1 MWSNLLLFSILFFK
15 ISIVFSD
22 NRVLVGYPETQSF
35 YKPFYSALIKNLKTT
50 LLKNGIH
57 HVDFKVI
64 KQTSQARQFAANQ
77 EHDKGVIL
85 LGAVGTQIALSLSK
99 QLTIPVITAASIIT
113 ESKHPAL
120 SGISILTD
128 PKELVGFFHQLLP
141 QHSRV
146 VIIINVDQEQENLKS
161 LKEAL
166 RMHHIQLTVLNV
178 QSLQEANA
186 AYQRMI
192 PAMNP
197 KTDILWLTN
206 HPTTMEL
213 GTLFPSVLMTAW
225 THKIPIV
232 SNALSHRGVMIG
244 AFPNPKRYGK
254 QIAELLIQKMKA
266 KNNQTPVIELAKQI
280 NVSYNRVYARH
291 LGIDLPRSLK
301 KQITILYD

>member
-1 MWSNLLLFSILFFK
+1 MWSNLLVFSILFFK

-35 YKPFYSALIKNLKTT
+35 YKPFYSALIKDLKKT
-50 LLKNGIH
+50 LLKSDIAQI
-57 HVDFKVI
+57 DFKVI
-64 KQTSQARQFAANQ
+64 KQTSQVSQFAVNQ
-77 EHDKGVIL
+77 EQYKGVIL
-85 LGAVGTQIALSLSK
+85 LGAIGTQIALLLSK
-99 QLTIPVITAASIIT
+99 QSTVPVVTAASIIT
-113 ESKHPAL
+113 QSKHPAL
-120 SGISILTD
+120 SGVSILTD
-128 PKELVGFFHQLLP
+128 PKELVNFIHQLLP

-146 VIIINVDQEQENLKS
+146 VIVINVDQEQENLNR

-166 RMHHIQLTVLNV
+166 RPLHIQLTVLHV

-186 AYQRMI
+186 AYQRII

-213 GTLFPSVLMTAW
+213 GTLFPTVLMTAW

-244 AFPNPKRYGK
+244 AFPNPKHYGK
-254 QIAELLIQKMKA
+254 QIAELLIQKMKT
-266 KNNQTPVIELAKQI
+266 KNRQTPIIELAKQI
-280 NVSYNRVYARH
+280 NVSYNRVYATH
-291 LGIDLPRSLK
+291 LGIDLPNSLK
-301 KQITILYD
+301 DQITILYE